1 MIGQFVDNISP
12 KLIVKGC
19 KFACDASRALNR
31 NFAKVD
37 LKNQIFNNVYKLAM
51 KLFSSLAVP
60 VAGVALIILVAVTLD
75 IIVKN
80 RRHSFSDDQV
90 ENENLNTDANS
101 I

>member
-1 MIGQFVDNISP
+1 
-12 KLIVKGC
+12 
-19 KFACDASRALNR
+19 
-31 NFAKVD
+31 
-37 LKNQIFNNVYKLAM
+37 M

-75 IIVKN
+75 IIVKK

>member
-12 KLIVKGC
+12 
-19 KFACDASRALNR
+19 CDASRALNR

-37 LKNQIFNNVYKLAM
+37 LKNPIVNNVYKLAM

-75 IIVKN
+75 IIVKK

>member
-1 MIGQFVDNISP
+1 M
-12 KLIVKGC
+12 IVKGC
-19 KFACDASRALNR
+19 KFASDASRALNR

-37 LKNQIFNNVYKLAM
+37 LKNQIFNNVYKLEM

-90 ENENLNTDANS
+90 ESENLNTDANS